1 MIRIIFLSDT
11 HLGEDFP
18 VRKSTKPKRGQDYFD
33 NFQKVLDF
41 AVEEQA
47 DMVLHGGDLF
57 FRAKIPEAIVNKVY
71 KMIYDFSKTNIPF
84 VIVPGNHERSRF
96 PRSPLL
102 NQPGIYV
109 FNYPRKFDFDVLG
122 VDISVSG
129 FPYLYDNIR
138 DNFISV
144 ISEIENDSKS
154 SDIRFLLNHH
164 AVEGCTCGPGNYT
177 FRHNEDVIQ
186 KKDIPEFYDA
196 VLCGHIHRQQ
206 VLFKKTGKKE
216 IPIIY
221 CGSTE
226 KTSFAEFD
234 ETKGFYEI
242 LINEKTKKI
251 EKYNFIK
258 LPSRPQLNVEIS
270 GKFETSLDIEN
281 FISEELETVKEGTL
295 VRIRVTNEKTKEV
308 INIGNIQ
315 KTLSSKYFLQFSGV
329 STYQYQKKK
338 KERLK
343 GLFDE

>member
-1 MIRIIFLSDT
+1 MLT
-11 HLGEDFP
+11 
-18 VRKSTKPKRGQDYFD
+18 
-33 NFQKVLDF
+33 
-41 AVEEQA
+41 
-47 DMVLHGGDLF
+47 
-57 FRAKIPEAIVNKVY
+57 
-71 KMIYDFSKTNIPF
+71 
-84 VIVPGNHERSRF
+84 
-96 PRSPLL
+96 
-102 NQPGIYV
+102 
-109 FNYPRKFDFDVLG
+109 
-122 VDISVSG
+122 
-129 FPYLYDNIR
+129 
-138 DNFISV
+138 
-144 ISEIENDSKS
+144 
-154 SDIRFLLNHH
+154 HH

-186 KKDIPEFYDA
+186 MKDIPGFYDA

-206 VLFKKTGKKE
+206 VLYKKSGKKE

-270 GKFETSLDIEN
+270 GKFETSVDIEN
-281 FISEELETVKEGTL
+281 FISEELKTVKEGTL
-295 VRIRVTNEKTKEV
+295 VRIRITDEKVKEV

-315 KTLSSKYFLQFSGV
+315 KMFSEKYFLQFSGI
-329 STYQYQKKK
+329 STYKYQKKK

-343 GLFDE
+343 GLFDD